1 MKHKPTPARD
11 YPPGYFTELIRA
23 ANWPPRFEP
32 SMFYDAAAAQRY
44 RAAQIG
50 REISRENG
58 QGWGATGTCPMPG
71 TPNNLAPGWIG
82 VRP

>member
-23 ANWPPRFEP
+23 ANWPPRFE
-32 SMFYDAAAAQRY
+32 SRIGHDAADLKRYQAALVGRT
-44 RAAQIG
+44 AALA
-50 REISRENG
+50 NG
-58 QGWGATGTCPMPG
+58 HGWGAGTCPMPG